1 MSRMSQYNSPPQW
14 IRDLPN
20 LPAWVEERPAAPW
33 NLCGMLRA
41 WNEYPLAMDF
51 LNPRSSNF
59 HYKALQTRLYRERLA
74 PLFESSTQPMR
85 VLDAACGIG
94 RLLIPLAEQGHTVIG
109 VDACEPSLRA
119 AARHI
124 EAAMGDGRI
133 GIKDTPTLHW
143 DDVDELNCLA
153 GQAPF
158 DLILALEL
166 LCYLH
171 EPSRVAT
178 KLAHHLKPG
187 GHLVV
192 SVEAWPGALL
202 CDADAVREP
211 EQLRRALEEG
221 ILAVPE
227 DRWLQAVDAS
237 ELESILQ
244 CSGLDVLWIEGTHF
258 LPDGPLAACLD
269 LERLTDPSYVDAVVA
284 LEQRCAK
291 DQRLRMLPRA
301 LLAVARKPG

>member
-1 MSRMSQYNSPPQW
+1 MSGPSQHESPPQW
-14 IRDLPN
+14 IRELPS
-20 LPAWVEERPAAPW
+20 LPPWTKDRPAVPW

-51 LNPRSSNF
+51 LDPRSSNF

-74 PLFESSTQPMR
+74 PLFESTPQPKR
-85 VLDAACGIG
+85 ILDAACGIG
-94 RLLIPLAEQGHTVIG
+94 RLLIPLAEQGHQVVG

-119 AARHI
+119 AQRHI
-124 EAAMGDGRI
+124 KGATGDGRI
-133 GIKDTPTLHW
+133 PKDRTPTLHW
-143 DDVDELNCLA
+143 DDVADLNCLA

-158 DLILALEL
+158 DLVLALEL
-166 LCYLH
+166 LCYLD
-171 EPSRVAT
+171 EPGRIAS
-178 KLAHHLKPG
+178 KLAQHLKPG

-202 CDADAVREP
+202 CDPEAIREP
-211 EQLRRALEEG
+211 EQLSRALEEG

-227 DRWLQAVDAS
+227 DRWLQAVDAR

-284 LEQRCAK
+284 LEQRCSK
-291 DQRLRMLPRA
+291 DKRLRMLPRA